1 MARLRRRMLPRMD
14 VETPRAFLPLLTPS
28 RFRVAAGGRG
38 SGKSHFFASL
48 LIEQCLLR
56 PGLRA
61 VCVRE
66 VQKSLKESV
75 KRLLE
80 DKIEA
85 HGVANRFEVLNTEI
99 RGPGG
104 GAIIFQGMADHT
116 AESVK
121 SLENFSIAWVE
132 EAQSLSARSLELL
145 RPTIRAPGSEIWF
158 SLNPRSA
165 SDPVYD
171 LFFGLSPP
179 PNSTIIRANYDANPF
194 FSPELEAERDY
205 DQRHKP
211 GRYGHVWLGDLEPV
225 AIGAIWDRLML
236 HRNRRQDMPEMSRI
250 LVSVDPAVSN
260 EAGSD
265 EHGIVVVGIGADGR
279 GYLLADYSLR
289 GSPMQW
295 AGRAVA
301 ALDEFGADAI
311 VIERNQGGDM
321 CAQTLRTVR
330 PHLRIIEVVATRG
343 KHVRAEPIAALYSLD
358 RISHVGTFERLESQM
373 CQMTAGGYEGDGS
386 PDRVDAMVWGFTELF
401 PAINRAKAK
410 PRERERAPVSWMG

>member
-1 MARLRRRMLPRMD
+1 MD
-14 VETPRAFLPLLTPS
+14 VETPRAFLPLLKPS

-56 PGLRA
+56 PGLRV

-66 VQKSLKESV
+66 VQKSLEESV

-121 SLENFSIAWVE
+121 SLENFGLAWVE

-171 LFFGLSPP
+171 LFFGLNPP

-211 GRYGHVWLGDLEPV
+211 ARYGHIWLGDLEPV

-279 GYLLADYSLR
+279 GYLLADYSTR

-373 CQMTAGGYEGDGS
+373 CQITAGGYEGDGS

>member
-1 MARLRRRMLPRMD
+1 MARSRRRMLPRMD
-14 VETPRAFLPLLTPS
+14 VETPRAFLPLLKPS

-236 HRNRRQDMPEMSRI
+236 HRNRRQDMPEMARI

-358 RISHVGTFERLESQM
+358 RISHVGTFQRLEDQM